1 MDAAAAHPRK
11 GAHGHG
17 TAFVRS
23 HTCLWKLWITPA
35 VRRYPQGT
43 SGACRTSVRRCE
55 GFDDPT
61 VSKEEP
67 NCALFVNRP
76 RRGTRARHDRP
87 VTSRTLVLGALL
99 AVALVGGYRVAI
111 RPRAS
116 PPSPYC
122 RSGDP
127 LVGVYH
133 PSRLIVRSRCRVASG
148 TVEVVKF
155 EAYDGDVHVELR
167 LDEGQ
172 SGLLSRG
179 NDRLRGNL
187 LLEIVPTD
195 RARVPIPR
203 VGSRISVVGPLVDDT
218 SHGWRE
224 IHPAWAI
231 SSGTIVLASAEELR
245 RLRLLMSGVEGA
257 AEEDDG

>member
-1 MDAAAAHPRK
+1 MN
-11 GAHGHG
+11 
-17 TAFVRS
+17 
-23 HTCLWKLWITPA
+23 WPA
-35 VRRYPQGT
+35 RAR
-43 SGACRTSVRRCE
+43 
-55 GFDDPT
+55 
-61 VSKEEP
+61 
-67 NCALFVNRP
+67 
-76 RRGTRARHDRP
+76 RARHDRP
-87 VTSRTLVLGALL
+87 VKSRALVLGALAAVVL
-99 AVALVGGYRVAI
+99 AGGYRAAI
-111 RPRAS
+111 RPRAA
-116 PPSPYC
+116 PPSLYC

-133 PSRLIVRSRCRVASG
+133 QSRLVVRSRCRVASG

-172 SGLLSRG
+172 SGLLSSG
-179 NDRLRGNL
+179 NDRLGGNL

-203 VGSRISVVGPLVDDT
+203 VGSRIGVVGPLVDDT

-231 SSGTIVLASAEELR
+231 SSGTIVPASAEELR
-245 RLRLLMSGVEGA
+245 RLRLLLSGVEGA

>member
-1 MDAAAAHPRK
+1 MR
-11 GAHGHG
+11 
-17 TAFVRS
+17 
-23 HTCLWKLWITPA
+23 
-35 VRRYPQGT
+35 
-43 SGACRTSVRRCE
+43 
-55 GFDDPT
+55 
-61 VSKEEP
+61 
-67 NCALFVNRP
+67 
-76 RRGTRARHDRP
+76 TRALAIGLI
-87 VTSRTLVLGALL
+87 LVV
-99 AVALVGGYRVAI
+99 VAAGCGVGLH
-111 RPRAS
+111 RAGP

-127 LVGVYH
+127 LAGVYH
-133 PSRLIVRSRCRVASG
+133 PSRLVVKSRCRVASG
-148 TVEVVKF
+148 TVEVVRF
-155 EAYDGDVHVELR
+155 EPYDGDVHVELR

-172 SGLLSRG
+172 SGFLSRG
-179 NDRLRGNL
+179 NDRLGGNL

-231 SSGTIVLASAEELR
+231 SSGEIVPASAEELR
-245 RLRLLMSGVEGA
+245 RLRLLLSGVEGA